1 MGKLEFVVSAQF
13 LSISGECLCIWKLKT
28 PNPNNRNFAFINK
41 TKRFLLILFIFWHEN
56 PIWWMHGRAN
66 KMHSAGRQMHFFILA
81 SNIDKSWQFSLGF
94 FYSLQRILQEFYY
107 LITFK
112 KSKEIVSND
121 IHSLLCGLGRRGKK
135 VIDLSLIS
143 F

>member
-1 MGKLEFVVSAQF
+1 
-13 LSISGECLCIWKLKT
+13 
-28 PNPNNRNFAFINK
+28 
-41 TKRFLLILFIFWHEN
+41 
-56 PIWWMHGRAN
+56 
-66 KMHSAGRQMHFFILA
+66 MHSAGRQMHFLILA

-94 FYSLQRILQEFYY
+94 FHSLQRILQEFYY